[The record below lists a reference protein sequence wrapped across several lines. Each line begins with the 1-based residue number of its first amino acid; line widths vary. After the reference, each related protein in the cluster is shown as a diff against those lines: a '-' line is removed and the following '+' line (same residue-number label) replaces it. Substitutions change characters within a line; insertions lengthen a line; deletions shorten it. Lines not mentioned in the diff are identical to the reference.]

1 MTFYS
6 VLGSV
11 QLESEP
17 PMLVNE
23 GEASDLDK
31 RWVYKNESHGKL
43 LKAPKMVLL
52 KVWQGV
58 HFYINISWPKSN
70 TSVLTPLECSFLI
83 THCQKW
89 GKTPYQNMWF
99 WMTSRINLI
108 FYNLIGVYELKG
120 LQLLFFSTVNWSA
133 WGQSF
138 CFYVNKVA
146 CFWVGYNILNHQLLS
161 IALNHEQNGVQ
172 IGMCILSCRKKNIF
186 YITWSIC

>member
-52 KVWQGV
+52 KV
-58 HFYINISWPKSN
+58 
-70 TSVLTPLECSFLI
+70 
-83 THCQKW
+83 
-89 GKTPYQNMWF
+89 
-99 WMTSRINLI
+99 
-108 FYNLIGVYELKG
+108 
-120 LQLLFFSTVNWSA
+120 
-133 WGQSF
+133 
-138 CFYVNKVA
+138 
-146 CFWVGYNILNHQLLS
+146 
-161 IALNHEQNGVQ
+161 
-172 IGMCILSCRKKNIF
+172 
-186 YITWSIC
+186 